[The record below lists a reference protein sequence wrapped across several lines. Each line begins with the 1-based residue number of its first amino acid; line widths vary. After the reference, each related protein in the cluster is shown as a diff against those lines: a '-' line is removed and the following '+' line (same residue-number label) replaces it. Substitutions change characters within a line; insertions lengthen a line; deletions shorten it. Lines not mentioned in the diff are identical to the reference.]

1 MHEQDTDC
9 DDPGAPA
16 RDCGGAQRTY
26 PGAGGAGGGAGD
38 RPRDAAGDLERA
50 LSEGAVQIHC
60 DVLGCSIIKT
70 VIYLPF

>member
-16 RDCGGAQRTY
+16 RDGGGAQRTY

-38 RPRDAAGDLERA
+38 RPGDAAGDLERA
-50 LSEGAVQIHC
+50 ISAGTVQISC